1 MKMKCAN
8 CGKELTEETLYCWI
22 GESSYCSEDCA
33 CDDLQIGEDE
43 LEDILWE
50 NTGEDDDNSDT

>member
-1 MKMKCAN
+1 MKCAN
-8 CGKELTEETLYCWI
+8 CGKALTEETRYCCV
-22 GESSYCSEDCA
+22 GNNSYCSEDCA
-33 CDDLQIGEDE
+33 CDDLQIGECE